1 MPIYRIYTTD
11 PDGYLFGIPK
21 IAECVDDKEAVE
33 KAVLWANDL
42 DVEIWD
48 RRRFV
53 AWLPPPEAQSAGA
66 LQSVQCSLALNS
78 GTRNARASL
87 TRKLA

>member
-48 RRRFV
+48 RRRSP
-53 AWLPPPEAQSAGA
+53 APSYNEGIRRLPRH
-66 LQSVQCSLALNS
+66 LCL
-78 GTRNARASL
+78 
-87 TRKLA
+87 